1 MELRPSLFCL
11 LFCLL
16 YFFLPPFEDN
26 GLLFW
31 VPDVPLL
38 AFRSCFVEFTQHFN
52 VLLMNLLGR
61 KWSPCPIPPPSSTP
75 VFLGFPGGSADK
87 ESACNAGDQGLIPGL
102 GRYPGE
108 GKGYPL
114 QYCGLE
120 NSPWRHKELDMT
132 ERFSLSRHTNL
143 VWME

>member
-1 MELRPSLFCL
+1 M
-11 LFCLL
+11 
-16 YFFLPPFEDN
+16 
-26 GLLFW
+26 
-31 VPDVPLL
+31 
-38 AFRSCFVEFTQHFN
+38 EFTQRLN
-52 VLLMNLLGR
+52 VLLMNLWER
-61 KWSPCPIPPPSSTP
+61 KWSPRPIPPPSSTP